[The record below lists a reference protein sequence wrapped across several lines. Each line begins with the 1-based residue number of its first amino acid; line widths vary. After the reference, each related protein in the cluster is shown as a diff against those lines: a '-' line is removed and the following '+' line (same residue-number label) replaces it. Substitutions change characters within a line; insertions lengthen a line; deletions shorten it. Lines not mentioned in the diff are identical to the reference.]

1 MLCIRRATLMTPE
14 TQIDDGVLL
23 IEHGRILAVGDATH
37 IATPDDAEVI
47 DAGGLIVTPGF
58 IDLQLNGAFG
68 DDFTLTPDTIWRVA
82 AGLPR
87 WGVTSFLP
95 TIITSPLSQAAQAQ
109 ETLAS
114 GPPAGWQ
121 GSLPLGLHCEGPF
134 LNPQK
139 KGAHNPAYLRLP
151 ARADVAAWTP
161 ENHVRLVTLAPELP
175 GALAVIE
182 ELTKRGVVV
191 SAGHSL
197 ATYREAKAGFAAG
210 IRYGT
215 HLFNAMPPLD
225 HREPGLPGALLSDP
239 AVTIGVIPDGIHVH
253 PAIVA
258 LAWAAKGPQRLT
270 VVTDAMAAL
279 GMAPGRYTIADQEV
293 IVSAH
298 DQGVNAARLASGSL
312 AGSVLAMDEALRRLI
327 RYTGCSLGDALTTI
341 TATPADLLGLGHE
354 RGRLRAGAW
363 ADLVLLT
370 PTLEVARTLVAGK
383 VCYQDLRI

>member
-1 MLCIRRATLMTPE
+1 MLCIRRATLLTPDA
-14 TQIDDGVLL
+14 QIDDGVLL
-23 IEHGRILAVGDATH
+23 IERGRILAVGDAAS
-37 IATPDDAEVI
+37 IAAPDDAEVI
-47 DAGGLIVTPGF
+47 DAVGLIVAPGF

-95 TIITSPLSQAAQAQ
+95 TIITSPLSQPAQAQ
-109 ETLAS
+109 ETLES
-114 GPPAGWQ
+114 GPPSGWR
-121 GSLPLGLHCEGPF
+121 GSIPLGLHCEGPF

-139 KGAHNPAYLRLP
+139 KGAHNPAHLRPPTLT
-151 ARADVAAWTP
+151 DVAAWSP

-175 GALAVIE
+175 GALAVVAG
-182 ELTKRGVVV
+182 LAARGVVV

-225 HREPGLPGALLSDP
+225 HREPGLPGALLGDP
-239 AVTIGVIPDGIHVH
+239 ALTIGIIPDGIHVH
-253 PAIVA
+253 PTMVA

-298 DQGVNAARLASGSL
+298 DQGVNEARLPSGSL

-327 RYTGCSLGDALTTI
+327 RYTGCSLGDALRTI
-341 TATPADLLGLGHE
+341 TATPADLLGLGAE

-363 ADLVLLT
+363 ADLVFLT
-370 PTLEVARTLVAGK
+370 PMLEVVRTVVAGV
-383 VCYQDLRI
+383 VCYER

>member
-1 MLCIRRATLMTPE
+1 MLCIQRATLLTPDI
-14 TQIDDGVLL
+14 QIDDGVLL
-23 IEHGRILAVGDATH
+23 IERGRILAMGDATR
-37 IATPDDAEVI
+37 IAVPDDAEVI
-47 DAGGLIVTPGF
+47 DAGGLIVAPGF

-121 GSLPLGLHCEGPF
+121 GSIPLGLHCEGPF

-139 KGAHNPAYLRLP
+139 KGAHNPAHLRLP
-151 ARADVAAWTP
+151 ALTDVAAWAP

-182 ELTKRGVVV
+182 ELTRRGVIV
-191 SAGHSL
+191 SAGHSM
-197 ATYREAKAGFAAG
+197 ATYSEAEAGFAAG

-253 PAIVA
+253 PAMVA

-270 VVTDAMAAL
+270 IVTDAMAAL

-293 IVSAH
+293 IVSTH
-298 DQGVNAARLASGSL
+298 DQGVNEARLPSGSL

-327 RYTGCSLGDALTTI
+327 RYTGCSLSDALTTI

-370 PTLEVARTLVAGK
+370 PTLEVARTLVAGR
-383 VCYQDLRI
+383 VCYEVV